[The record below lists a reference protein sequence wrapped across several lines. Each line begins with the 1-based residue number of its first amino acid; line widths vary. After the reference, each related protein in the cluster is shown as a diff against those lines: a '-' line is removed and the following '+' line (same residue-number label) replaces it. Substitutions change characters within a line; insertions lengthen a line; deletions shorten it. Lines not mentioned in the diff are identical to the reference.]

1 MLEIRIHS
9 RGGQGGVTA
18 SKLLAQAAFLEGK
31 YSTAFPLYGAERRGA
46 PITSFTRISDH
57 DIRVSSQIYA
67 PDIVVV
73 LDDSIM
79 DLVDVTVGLKD
90 GGLLLVNTDNGEK
103 LKGPRY
109 KKFKVA
115 RVNVTDIALSLGL
128 VLSGNPILNTPI
140 LGAMAKLGIVKLDSA
155 VKAIKDMFDDE
166 RNVRAA
172 ETAYEKVIV

>member
-46 PITSFTRISDH
+46 PVMAFTRISDE
-57 DIRVSSQIYA
+57 DIKVSSQIYH

-79 DLVDVTVGLKD
+79 DLVDVTEGLKP
-90 GGLLLVNTDNGEK
+90 GGLLVVNTSHHRKCPQGN
-103 LKGPRY
+103 
-109 KKFKVA
+109 FKVA
-115 RVNVTDIALSLGL
+115 KVNVTDIALSTGL
-128 VLSGNPILNTPI
+128 MLSGNPILNTPI
-140 LGAMAKLGIVKLDSA
+140 LGALAKLGIVKLDSVEA
-155 VKAIKDMFDDE
+155 AIKEMFSDDK
-166 RNVRAA
+166 NVRAA
-172 ETAYEKVIV
+172 REAYEKVVMC

>member
-46 PITSFTRISDH
+46 PVTSFTRISDH
-57 DIRVSSQIYA
+57 DIKVVSQIYE

-79 DLVDVTVGLKD
+79 DLVDVTEGLKD
-90 GGLLLVNTDNGEK
+90 GGLLLVNTDNGDK
-103 LKGPRY
+103 LKGPKY
-109 KKFKVA
+109 GKFRVA
-115 RVNVTDIALSLGL
+115 RVNVTDVALSLGL
-128 VLSGNPILNTPI
+128 LLSGNPILNTPI
-140 LGAMAKLGIVKLDSA
+140 LGALARLGVVKLESA
-155 VKAIKDMFDDE
+155 EKAIRDMFEDE
-166 RNVRAA
+166 RNVQAARA
-172 ETAYEKVIV
+172 AYEKVIA

>member
-46 PITSFTRISDH
+46 PVTSFTRISDH
-57 DIRVSSQIYA
+57 DIKVVSQIYE

-73 LDDSIM
+73 LDDGIM
-79 DLVDVTVGLKD
+79 DLVDVTEGLKD
-90 GGLLLVNTDNGEK
+90 GGLLLVNTDNGDK
-103 LKGPRY
+103 LKGPKY
-109 KKFKVA
+109 SKFRVA

-140 LGAMAKLGIVKLDSA
+140 LGALARLGVVKLESA
-155 VKAIKDMFDDE
+155 EKAIRDMFEDE
-166 RNVRAA
+166 RNVQAARA
-172 ETAYEKVIV
+172 AYEKVIA

>member
-18 SKLLAQAAFLEGK
+18 SKLLAQAAFIEGK
-31 YSTAFPLYGAERRGA
+31 YGAAFPLYGAERRGA
-46 PITSFTRISDH
+46 PVTSFTRISDH
-57 DIRVSSQIYA
+57 DIKISSQIYE

-79 DLVDVTVGLKD
+79 DLVDVTEGLKE
-90 GGLLLVNTDNGEK
+90 GGLLVVNTENGEK
-103 LKGPRY
+103 LKDPRY
-109 KKFKVA
+109 AKFKIA

-140 LGAMAKLGIVKLDSA
+140 LGALAKLGVVRLDSA
-155 VKAIKDMFDDE
+155 EKAIKDMFEDE
-166 RNVRAA
+166 RNVKAA
-172 ETAYEKVIV
+172 EAAYGKVIV

>member
-46 PITSFTRISDH
+46 PVTSFTRISDH
-57 DIRVSSQIYA
+57 DIKVVSQIYE

-79 DLVDVTVGLKD
+79 DLVNVTEGLKD
-90 GGLLLVNTDNGEK
+90 GGLLLVNTDNGDR
-103 LKGPRY
+103 LRDP
-109 KKFKVA
+109 KFSRFRVA
-115 RVNVTDIALSLGL
+115 RANVTDVALSLGL

-140 LGAMAKLGIVKLDSA
+140 LGALARLGVIKLESA
-155 VKAIKDMFDDE
+155 EKAIRDMFEDE
-166 RNVRAA
+166 RNVQAA
-172 ETAYEKVIV
+172 RSAYEKVIA

>member
-46 PITSFTRISDH
+46 PVTSFTRISDH
-57 DIRVSSQIYA
+57 DIKVVSQIYD

-79 DLVDVTVGLKD
+79 DLVDVTEGLKD
-90 GGLLLVNTDNGEK
+90 GGLLLVNTDNGDK
-103 LKGPRY
+103 LKGPKY
-109 KKFKVA
+109 GKFRVA

-140 LGAMAKLGIVKLDSA
+140 LGALARLGVVKLESA
-155 VKAIKDMFDDE
+155 EKAIRDMFEDE
-166 RNVRAA
+166 RNVKAA
-172 ETAYEKVIV
+172 RVAYEKVIA

>member
-1 MLEIRIHS
+1 MIEIRFHS

-31 YSTAFPLYGAERRGA
+31 YGTAFPLYGAERRGA
-46 PITSFTRISDH
+46 PVTSFTRISDRE
-57 DIRVSSQIYA
+57 IKVSSQVYN

-90 GGLLLVNTDNGEK
+90 GGLLLVNTHHDEK
-103 LKGPRY
+103 LKGPKY

-115 RVNVTDIALSLGL
+115 RVNVTDIALAEGL

-140 LGAMAKLGIVKLDSA
+140 LGALAELGVVKLDSA
-155 VKAIKDMFDDE
+155 VKAIEDMFSDD
-166 RNVRAA
+166 RNVKAA
-172 ETAYEKVIV
+172 KAAYTKVVV